1 LIDALRQDDKLAGK
15 EVKTVLIVE
24 DEPAVLEMVAK
35 TFLHKGFQVLQAA
48 NGRDGLELALNYHP
62 DVVILDLI
70 MPDFDGKQLV
80 EELRRHPQTKNIP
93 ILVHTGTV
101 LSEEERQRL
110 AIHVQSITCKTETE
124 QLLANVER
132 LEFMEDEPLET
143 GAPA

>member
-1 LIDALRQDDKLAGK
+1 
-15 EVKTVLIVE
+15 
-24 DEPAVLEMVAK
+24 
-35 TFLHKGFQVLQAA
+35 
-48 NGRDGLELALNYHP
+48 
-62 DVVILDLI
+62 VVILDLI